1 MLGIHAFCCR
11 DEDSYGI
18 APSKID
24 AVLSAYRN
32 LSHSLLIWPSPHE
45 GRREGRKH
53 ETIDQLDR
61 IASLMGTSRP
71 FSSVVLPDTML
82 PYTGTYV
89 FKREY
94 SSCCAHVEFANMD
107 DSRERRKILSMIRDS
122 DAGNGYRWIMQEY
135 VSLLRQWGE
144 WRVFM
149 IGREVKAIVLT
160 KSEEKGWSW
169 NSANNILPLEDL
181 TFVFLFFFQFIF

>member
-1 MLGIHAFCCR
+1 
-11 DEDSYGI
+11 
-18 APSKID
+18 
-24 AVLSAYRN
+24 
-32 LSHSLLIWPSPHE
+32 
-45 GRREGRKH
+45 
-53 ETIDQLDR
+53 
-61 IASLMGTSRP
+61 MG
-71 FSSVVLPDTML
+71 
-82 PYTGTYV
+82 
-89 FKREY
+89 
-94 SSCCAHVEFANMD
+94 
-107 DSRERRKILSMIRDS
+107 DSREWRKILSMIWDS